1 MSTTQKSLLALGL
14 IAVGAAVFEWHQ
26 ASQLREQVRS
36 LRDQRDASAEQM
48 QQLQGELE
56 DARGRLSTVQ
66 GQEPA
71 PKLSQNTAELLGLRT
86 EVARLRSEKLAQA
99 TDPFTVSVLGETT
112 RAARLNQQLALAP
125 EKRIPELQY
134 LTLTDWLDAAS
145 GADLESDAGVRKALS
160 RLRRLAKN
168 RLYPAWQRAFRSY
181 LDNNGN
187 QLPTDLAQLK
197 PYFEAPVDDT
207 ILTRYQLLVTGNA
220 NALKPGDYILSERA
234 PADQDYDE
242 RYEMGLGHD
251 RWTHF

>member
-48 QQLQGELE
+48 QQLQGEFE
-56 DARGRLSTVQ
+56 DAKGRLSTV

-71 PKLSQNTAELLGLRT
+71 PKLSQNTAELLGLRA
-86 EVARLRSEKLAQA
+86 EVARLRSEKPAQA

-145 GADLESDAGVRKALS
+145 GADFESDAGVRKALS
-160 RLRRLAKN
+160 R
-168 RLYPAWQRAFRSY
+168 
-181 LDNNGN
+181 
-187 QLPTDLAQLK
+187 
-197 PYFEAPVDDT
+197 
-207 ILTRYQLLVTGNA
+207 
-220 NALKPGDYILSERA
+220 
-234 PADQDYDE
+234 
-242 RYEMGLGHD
+242 
-251 RWTHF
+251 